1 MLTPDE
7 LKEKQRRLREGFPE
21 NLGLRVHRAISWLQR
36 ASQEQDDPDVAFI
49 LLWVAFNASYAEDDY
64 AMTREKQLFE
74 DYFHKVLFL
83 DESGVIADAIWSKFS
98 GPVRVLLDN
107 KYVFQPYWNHL
118 NGIPGNENWKRSFE
132 SAKHVSNVAL
142 MNNNT
147 SVILSVLFDRLYV
160 LRNQLVH
167 GGATWNSRVNRE
179 QVRDGCAILSFLLPY
194 FIDIMMEH
202 PNEPWGPPYYPV
214 VSANA

>member
-7 LKEKQRRLREGFPE
+7 LKHKQRSLRDGFPE

-36 ASQEQDDPDVAFI
+36 AAQEENDPDVAFI
-49 LLWVAFNASYAEDDY
+49 LLWVAFNASYAEDDH
-64 AMTREKQLFE
+64 AMAREKQLFE

-83 DESGVIADAIWSKFS
+83 DDSGVIADAIWSKFS

-107 KYVFQPYWNHL
+107 KFVFQPYWNHL
-118 NGIPGNENWKRSFE
+118 NGIPGNENWERSFE
-132 SAKHVSNVAL
+132 SAKHVSNKAL

-179 QVRDGCAILSFLLPY
+179 QVRDGCAILSFLLPC

-214 VSANA
+214 VDD